1 LTASGVVWPVP
12 SLKMIAQ
19 GTRVVLAPPVMVNI
33 SLGPLVPAA
42 PTVAFPGPEHDLS
55 STVKVKAKTGFAHRH
70 GRRSA
75 AVADGERCRHSFAA
89 DRVMRL
95 PMVPLSIL
103 DLVRVTEQTAAREA
117 MDNARDVA
125 AYAEALG
132 YRRFWVAEHHNMR
145 GIASAATSVVIAHIA
160 AGTNTIRV
168 GAGGIMLPNHSP
180 LVIAEQF
187 GTLATLFG
195 HRIDLGLGRAPGTDP
210 FASLAL
216 RRDPSTAEH
225 FPQDVLE
232 LQAFLAEPQ
241 PGQRVVAVPG
251 AGTNVPLWILGSS
264 TFGAR
269 LSAELGLPYAF
280 ASHFAPASLDEA
292 LLTYRTYFKPSQQ
305 LSEPYAMI
313 GVNIIA
319 ADTDA
324 QARRLATTQQMSI
337 TGIVRNARS
346 LSKPPIDDIETYW
359 TPAEK
364 AEVQQWLAVS
374 VYGSP
379 EKVRGGI
386 ERLLERTK
394 ADELMI
400 VSDVFD
406 HTERLRSF
414 ELIAE
419 AVKTPSRV

>member
-1 LTASGVVWPVP
+1 
-12 SLKMIAQ
+12 MI
-19 GTRVVLAPPVMVNI
+19 
-33 SLGPLVPAA
+33 
-42 PTVAFPGPEHDLS
+42 
-55 STVKVKAKTGFAHRH
+55 
-70 GRRSA
+70 
-75 AVADGERCRHSFAA
+75 
-89 DRVMRL
+89 
-95 PMVPLSIL
+95 PLSIL

-117 MDNARDVA
+117 MDNARDLA
-125 AYAEALG
+125 AHAETLG

-145 GIASAATSVVIAHIA
+145 GIASAATSVLIAHIA

-168 GAGGIMLPNHSP
+168 GSGGIMLPNHSP

-195 HRIDLGLGRAPGTDP
+195 DRIDLGLGRAPGTDQ
-210 FASLAL
+210 FASRAL
-216 RRDPSTAEH
+216 RRDPSTAGR

-232 LQAFLAEPQ
+232 LQSFLAEPQ

-269 LSAELGLPYAF
+269 LAAEFGLPYAF
-280 ASHFAPASLDEA
+280 ASHFAPTSLDEA

-305 LSEPYAMI
+305 LSQPYAMV

-337 TGIVRNARS
+337 TGILRDARD

-359 TPAEK
+359 TLAEK
-364 AEVQQWLAVS
+364 AEVQRWLAVS

-379 EKVRGGI
+379 ETVRGGI

-406 HTERLRSF
+406 HTERLRSL